1 MDTNINAVINAAI
14 REEHPEQPKPEPER
28 KPVRLIDA
36 NSIKYTTRTI
46 EHSQGGAP
54 PVTFAYKEDVDR
66 LPTVE
71 IEQLEIVQHLREI
84 AEARQR
90 LIEKYKTRLDEA
102 IREREAAKRVI
113 KDLVIMYGIKI
124 TEPTQANISLADQT
138 DDDVVEALI
147 RGRF

>member
-1 MDTNINAVINAAI
+1 MNLNAVINAII
-14 REEHPEQPKPEPER
+14 RTAEHPEQPKSEPER

-36 NSIKYTTRTI
+36 NSIRYTTMQI
-46 EHSQGGAP
+46 GHSHGAEP
-54 PVTFAYKEDVDR
+54 PETFAYKEDIDK

-71 IEQLEIVQHLREI
+71 IEELEIVQHLREV
-84 AEARQR
+84 AEARGR
-90 LIEKYKTRLDEA
+90 IIEKCRKSLVNVTK
-102 IREREAAKRVI
+102 EREAAKRVI

-124 TEPTQANISLADQT
+124 TDPTQANRSLANQT